1 MRITRRALSVLLG
14 TSWALAAAG
23 AAGAAQDDFAT
34 WLEGLRR
41 DARAR
46 GIAGATLDAALGAVR
61 PLPAVI
67 EADRRQPERRMSF
80 ARYRELIVNPGRIG
94 RGRELLARHRDLL
107 GRVEGRYGV
116 PGEVVVALWGLE
128 SSFGER
134 QGSYPIFS
142 ALATLAHDGRRASL
156 FRRELLSALEIV
168 DRGDA
173 EAERMQGSWAGAMGQ
188 NQFMPSTYL
197 GYAVDFD
204 GDGRRDIWRS
214 LPDIFASTANYLDR
228 SGWDARYRWGR
239 EVVAPAGAGGDSAG
253 GLESSASLAEW
264 DRRGVRLPDGGRLPD
279 APIEASLLRMDEG
292 AGPSFLAYGNFRA
305 FMAWNRS
312 TYFGLSAGLLSDSLR
327 DG

>member
-1 MRITRRALSVLLG
+1 MRTTRRALSALIGV
-14 TSWALAAAG
+14 SWALTAGGARAAEA
-23 AAGAAQDDFAT
+23 DFSD
-34 WLEGLRR
+34 WLEDLRR

-46 GIAGATLDAALGAVR
+46 GIAASTLDAAFAGVR

-80 ARYRELIVNPGRIG
+80 AQYRERIVNPDRVE

-128 SSFGER
+128 SNFGER
-134 QGSYPIFS
+134 QGGYPIFA
-142 ALATLAHDGRRASL
+142 ALATLAHEGRRASL

-168 DRGDA
+168 DRGDI

-239 EVVAPAGAGGDSAG
+239 EVVAPDQAGDDGAGLDRSAG
-253 GLESSASLAEW
+253 LVAW
-264 DRRGVRLPDGGRLPD
+264 DRQGVRLPDGGRLPD
-279 APIEASLLRMDEG
+279 APVKASLLRMDEG
-292 AGPSFLAYGNFRA
+292 AGPSFLAYDNFRA

-312 TYFGLSAGLLSDSLR
+312 TYFGLSVGLLSDSLR